1 MFKKLAII
9 FLATLFLA
17 SCAGKPDFDFR
28 TQTPVAKTYIEVPEL
43 DGDPV
48 IIAVYDF
55 LDMTGQKKPGGKFA
69 SMSTAV
75 TQGSYQ
81 LLIKALQDAGDGKWF
96 RVVERASLPSLLQER
111 KLIRSTR
118 QMADGDQAEPL
129 PALLFAGAYITGGI
143 IGYDSDTKSGG
154 IGARILGVQA
164 NTKYRQDVV
173 TIILRLVNVQT
184 GEVVISTT
192 IEKTIFSTGK
202 GADIFKYFDA
212 DTMLLESEAGVAR
225 NEPVTFAIRK
235 AIEAGVAEI
244 INIGAKKE
252 LWKIKLPPEPVVP
265 EAVEEAKE
273 EAKVNFEVE
282 LPPGVQDLK
291 AEEEIE
297 EVAPVFNEDGVELP
311 SGVNLI
317 VSQAGPEK
325 IKTYKDY
332 QAEKKAKKK
341 AQKLELATY
350 NKENGTN
357 IKTYSA
363 YLIHLEELKKALQK
377 DAAIL
382 LAETENRQ
390 LRKEQYQVALEVK
403 DESVIIDTNTVT
415 SDND

>member
-17 SCAGKPDFDFR
+17 SCAGKPDFDYR
-28 TQTPVAKTYIEVPEL
+28 TQKPVAKTFLEVPEL
-43 DGDPV
+43 DGDPI

-55 LDMTGQKKPGGKFA
+55 LDMTGQKKPGGNFA

-143 IGYDSDTKSGG
+143 VGYDSDTKSGG
-154 IGARILGVQA
+154 IGARILGIQA
-164 NTKYRQDVV
+164 NTQYRQDVV

-212 DTMLLESEAGVAR
+212 DTMLLETEAGVAR
-225 NEPVTFAIRK
+225 NEPVTFAVRK

-244 INIGAKKE
+244 INVGAKKE
-252 LWKIKLPPEPVVP
+252 LWKIVLPPEPEVIEESDAEVVT
-265 EAVEEAKE
+265 KE
-273 EAKVNFEVE
+273 EVKVNLEVE
-282 LPPGVQDLK
+282 QTVVK
-291 AEEEIE
+291 VKTREEY
-297 EVAPVFNEDGVELP
+297 L
-311 SGVNLI
+311 
-317 VSQAGPEK
+317 
-325 IKTYKDY
+325 
-332 QAEKKAKKK
+332 AEKKAKKLALLEEK
-341 AQKLELATY
+341 RLKKEALEAEKLAKKEALLAKKHLKKVQKNELAWY
-350 NKENGTN
+350 NKANGTEFKTWAEYQTHLKMLVAFDLKEA
-357 IKTYSA
+357 IK
-363 YLIHLEELKKALQK
+363 EERKVKIQTILNDQKA
-377 DAAIL
+377 AM
-382 LAETENRQ
+382 
-390 LRKEQYQVALEVK
+390 EVK
-403 DESVIIDTNTVT
+403 DESVIIDTDT
-415 SDND
+415 SPSNDD

>member
-17 SCAGKPDFDFR
+17 SCAGKPDFDYR
-28 TQTPVAKTYIEVPEL
+28 TQKPVAKTFLEVPEL
-43 DGDPV
+43 DGDPI

-55 LDMTGQKKPGGKFA
+55 LDMTGQKKPGGNFA

-81 LLIKALQDAGDGKWF
+81 LLIKALQDAGEGKWF

-143 IGYDSDTKSGG
+143 VGYDSDTKSGG
-154 IGARILGVQA
+154 IGARILGIQA
-164 NTKYRQDVV
+164 NTQYRQDVV

-212 DTMLLESEAGVAR
+212 DTMLLETEAGVAR
-225 NEPVTFAIRK
+225 NEPVTFAVRK

-244 INIGAKKE
+244 INVGAKKE
-252 LWKIKLPPEPVVP
+252 LWKIVLPPEPEVIEESDAEVVT
-265 EAVEEAKE
+265 KE
-273 EAKVNFEVE
+273 EVKVNLEVE
-282 LPPGVQDLK
+282 QTVVK
-291 AEEEIE
+291 VKTREEY
-297 EVAPVFNEDGVELP
+297 L
-311 SGVNLI
+311 
-317 VSQAGPEK
+317 
-325 IKTYKDY
+325 
-332 QAEKKAKKK
+332 AEKKAKKLGLLEEK
-341 AQKLELATY
+341 RLKKEALEAEKLAKKEALLAKKHLKKVQKNELAWY
-350 NKENGTN
+350 NKANGTEFKTWAEYQTHLKMLVAFDLKEA
-357 IKTYSA
+357 IK
-363 YLIHLEELKKALQK
+363 EERKVKIQTILNDQKA
-377 DAAIL
+377 AM
-382 LAETENRQ
+382 
-390 LRKEQYQVALEVK
+390 EVK
-403 DESVIIDTNTVT
+403 DESVIIDTDT
-415 SDND
+415 SPSNDD

>member
-1 MFKKLAII
+1 MLKKLIII

-17 SCAGKPDFDFR
+17 SCAGRPDFDVR
-28 TQTPVAKTYIEVPEL
+28 VQKPVAKTFIEVPEL

-55 LDMTGQKKPGGKFA
+55 LDMTGQKKPGGNFA

-118 QMADGDQAEPL
+118 QMADGENAEPL

-143 IGYDSDTKSGG
+143 VGYDSDTKSGG

-173 TIILRLVNVQT
+173 TVILRLVNVQT

-212 DTMLLESEAGVAR
+212 DTMLLETEAGMAR
-225 NEPVTFAIRK
+225 NEPVTFAVRK

-244 INIGAKKE
+244 IDQGAKKG
-252 LWKIKLPPEPVVP
+252 LWKIKVAEVTSG
-265 EAVEEAKE
+265 
-273 EAKVNFEVE
+273 FEN
-282 LPPGVQDLK
+282 Q
-291 AEEEIE
+291 
-297 EVAPVFNEDGVELP
+297 EDATMP
-311 SGVNLI
+311 II
-317 VSQAGPEK
+317 VTQSKPEK
-325 IKTYKDY
+325 IKTRAEYL
-332 QAEKKAKKK
+332 AEKKAKK
-341 AQKLELATY
+341 EL
-350 NKENGTN
+350 
-357 IKTYSA
+357 
-363 YLIHLEELKKALQK
+363 
-377 DAAIL
+377 L
-382 LAETENRQ
+382 LAEKKAKKELLLAEKEAKKEALLAKKHLKKVQKNELAWYNKANSTKFKTWAEYQEHLKILVAKQ
-390 LRKEQYQVALEVK
+390 LKLEMKEERKALIQVQLNDNKVALEVK
-403 DESVIIDTNTVT
+403 DESVIIESNTVT

>member
-17 SCAGKPDFDFR
+17 SCAGKPDFDYR
-28 TQTPVAKTYIEVPEL
+28 TQKPVAKTFLEVPEL
-43 DGDPV
+43 DGDPI

-55 LDMTGQKKPGGKFA
+55 LDMTGQKKPGGNFA

-81 LLIKALQDAGDGKWF
+81 LLIKALQDAGEGKWF

-143 IGYDSDTKSGG
+143 VWYDSDTKSGG
-154 IGARILGVQA
+154 IGARILGIQA
-164 NTKYRQDVV
+164 NTQYRQDVV

-212 DTMLLESEAGVAR
+212 DTMLLETEAGVAR
-225 NEPVTFAIRK
+225 NEPVTFAVRK

-244 INIGAKKE
+244 INVGAKKE
-252 LWKIKLPPEPVVP
+252 LWKIVLPPEPEVIEESDAEVVT
-265 EAVEEAKE
+265 KE
-273 EAKVNFEVE
+273 EVKVNLEVE
-282 LPPGVQDLK
+282 QTVVK
-291 AEEEIE
+291 VKTREEY
-297 EVAPVFNEDGVELP
+297 L
-311 SGVNLI
+311 
-317 VSQAGPEK
+317 
-325 IKTYKDY
+325 
-332 QAEKKAKKK
+332 AEKKAKKLALLEEK
-341 AQKLELATY
+341 RLKKEALEAEKLAKKEALLAKKHLKKVQKNELAWY
-350 NKENGTN
+350 NKANGTEFKTWAEYQTHLKMLVAFDLKEA
-357 IKTYSA
+357 IK
-363 YLIHLEELKKALQK
+363 EERKVKIQTILNDQKA
-377 DAAIL
+377 AM
-382 LAETENRQ
+382 
-390 LRKEQYQVALEVK
+390 EVK
-403 DESVIIDTNTVT
+403 DESVIIDTDT
-415 SDND
+415 SPSNDD

>member
-1 MFKKLAII
+1 MLKKLIII

-17 SCAGKPDFDFR
+17 SCAGRPDFDVR
-28 TQTPVAKTYIEVPEL
+28 VQKPVAKTFIEVPEL

-55 LDMTGQKKPGGKFA
+55 LDMTGQKKPGGNFA

-118 QMADGDQAEPL
+118 QMADGENAEPL

-143 IGYDSDTKSGG
+143 VGYDSDTKSGG

-173 TIILRLVNVQT
+173 TVILRLVNVQT

-212 DTMLLESEAGVAR
+212 DTMLLETEAGMAR
-225 NEPVTFAIRK
+225 NEPVTFAVRK

-244 INIGAKKE
+244 IDQGAKKG
-252 LWKIKLPPEPVVP
+252 LWKIKVAEVTSG
-265 EAVEEAKE
+265 
-273 EAKVNFEVE
+273 FEN
-282 LPPGVQDLK
+282 Q
-291 AEEEIE
+291 
-297 EVAPVFNEDGVELP
+297 EDATMP
-311 SGVNLI
+311 II
-317 VSQAGPEK
+317 VTQSKPEK
-325 IKTYKDY
+325 IKTRAEYL
-332 QAEKKAKKK
+332 AEKKAKK
-341 AQKLELATY
+341 LA
-350 NKENGTN
+350 E
-357 IKTYSA
+357 
-363 YLIHLEELKKALQK
+363 KKAK
-377 DAAIL
+377 KEAL
-382 LAETENRQ
+382 LAEKEAKKEALLAKKHLKKVQKNELAWYNKANSTKFKTWAEYQEHLKILVAKQ
-390 LRKEQYQVALEVK
+390 LKLEMKEERKALIQVQLNDNKVALEVK
-403 DESVIIDTNTVT
+403 DESVIIESNTVT
-415 SDND
+415 SNND